1 MISYLS
7 TPIESKVKPYSE
19 NIELISRIGEIKQNK
34 YDNLLST
41 IFQKQNQLLDLDTL
55 NEQVNA
61 KKDSL
66 LKQADE
72 QLNKMASSDLTIP
85 DNINKVENI
94 FSPITSDSEILS
106 DVYYTKQI
114 RENQQFAQEALKKD
128 PSVGNQIN
136 YNTSQQLV
144 ELYRKADPNQLS
156 SSAPYATMFT
166 PYIDV
171 KTKKMEFLQK
181 IGLIKDGYTNEFETT
196 TIDGVKYYKKQSGVI
211 PESEVLDKFNASLTS
226 EDKQQLVLDG
236 YHDYGNIDLKELM
249 PELQKNQ
256 SLQLKSISTNL
267 SNIDEVIKELDAN
280 SDGEVDVKDENINT
294 KQLLLNSYLSQKNFY
309 TQKGQ
314 MLKSRQ
320 EALDKFNANGDL
332 VLGDRMKLFSDLK
345 QDELA
350 GDMVTLLSQ
359 TKPTEEVTKLD
370 FTLAFNL
377 QKDLAIEDA
386 KAKSEKAK
394 KEQENAEARGILKNY
409 DYNSDGISDYS
420 LGNDVSQSYTKITED
435 DLIEEL
441 GVENVE
447 NPTFLETINADGT
460 RTPNK
465 KDLSSYNI
473 KNWKGV
479 FDKLYKD
486 KALNVKEVADKIMTQ
501 MSLNEDG
508 SISEEALKKN
518 KAAYTI
524 YKEIYSKK
532 NPAEL
537 KEALEK
543 DPEAKK
549 FEDLRQL
556 ELNLNNAGS
565 IVDIHKQI
573 KTYIKNKWEGNL
585 KNVTISP
592 NRILGFIEKS
602 KKEQEKVD
610 PDAFVYVKE
619 YYNEIEKLNLIPLLN
634 NALITNTDD
643 YNTILEKLKKADK
656 TAYNVN
662 DKKFI
667 EEKAITSIAN
677 IIAKNKKLLIDEGFL
692 RREEEIQG
700 IYQQLID
707 KQSFLVLTVSP
718 TGEAGKKEPFYK
730 SLNTVLNGAINNN
743 RSDIKYIDEN
753 GKEQKKIPKDMV
765 KPESFTTLSFNT
777 GTGTIKALLPDL
789 SSIEYTMT
797 QQEGEN
803 NGLPFGV
810 PSDDLIGKQLILE
823 THLNTLKGSKQTT
836 SKRIPIGKTPLGDA
850 SVYFDASDMKF
861 KVSYYNKIEKIHVPI
876 SNISGSNTRET
887 TMKFL
892 QFLQDKGG
900 DLSTIGNSSY
910 NILNQ

>member
-7 TPIESKVKPYSE
+7 VPIESKVKPYSE
-19 NIELISRIGEIKQNK
+19 NIELISRIGEIKQNR
-34 YDNLLST
+34 YDKVLST

-55 NEQVNA
+55 NEQVSA

-114 RENQQFAQEALKKD
+114 RENQQFAQEALKKN
-128 PSVGNQIN
+128 PSVGNQTN

-166 PYIDV
+166 PYIDL
-171 KTKKMEFLQK
+171 KTKKMDFLQK
-181 IGLIKDGYTNEFETT
+181 IGVIKDGYTNEFETT

-236 YHDYGNIDLKELM
+236 YHDYGNVDLKELM

-256 SLQLKSISTNL
+256 SLQLKNISENL
-267 SNIDEVIKELDAN
+267 NTIDAVIKELDAN
-280 SDGEVDVKDENINT
+280 GDGEVDVKDENINT
-294 KQLLLNSYLSQKNFY
+294 KQQLLNGYLSQKNFY
-309 TQKGQ
+309 TQKEQ

-320 EALDKFNANGDL
+320 DALDKFNTNGDL

-377 QKDLAIEDA
+377 QKDLAIEEA
-386 KAKSEKAK
+386 KAKTEKAK
-394 KEQENAEARGILKNY
+394 KDQENAEAKGILKNY
-409 DYNSDGISDYS
+409 DYNSDGITDYS
-420 LGNDVSQSYTKITED
+420 LGSNVSQSYTKITEE

-441 GVENVE
+441 GVENVK
-447 NPTFLETINADGT
+447 NPTFLETLYTDGT

-465 KDLSSYNI
+465 TDLSSYNI

-556 ELNLNNAGS
+556 ELNLNNAGN
-565 IVDIHKQI
+565 IVGIQKQI
-573 KTYIKNKWEGNL
+573 KTYIKDKWG
-585 KNVTISP
+585 
-592 NRILGFIEKS
+592 
-602 KKEQEKVD
+602 KEIKTFE
-610 PDAFVYVKE
+610 
-619 YYNEIEKLNLIPLLN
+619 
-634 NALITNTDD
+634 NT
-643 YNTILEKLKKADK
+643 TL
-656 TAYNVN
+656 NVN
-662 DKKFI
+662 DILKYGGNKLQSAIDQTADNYHFNGITKDKIINPIIKHVVITPEDNKESIITKINQAYKKEGLTPI
-667 EEKAITSIAN
+667 QPIVNKMTVALLEGKKEWKNIAIA
-677 IIAKNKKLLIDEGFL
+677 
-692 RREEEIQG
+692 RREEEIQN
-700 IYQQLID
+700 IYKQLID

-718 TGEAGKKEPFYK
+718 TGEAGKKEPFYM

-743 RSDIKYIDEN
+743 RSDIKYIDPQ
-753 GKEQKKIPKDMV
+753 GKEQKEMPPEMV

-887 TMKFL
+887 TVKFL

>member
-1 MISYLS
+1 MLSYLS
-7 TPIESKVKPYSE
+7 TPYKSTVVPYSE
-19 NIELISRIGEIKQNK
+19 NVELIAQVAQQKQSK
-34 YDNLLST
+34 YDGLLST

-94 FSPITSDSEILS
+94 FSPITEDNDILS

-114 RENQQFAQEALKKD
+114 RENQKFAQETLKKD
-128 PSVGNQIN
+128 PSVGNQTN

-171 KTKKMEFLQK
+171 KTKKMDFLQK
-181 IGLIKDGYTNEFETT
+181 IGVIKDGYTNEFETT

-256 SLQLKSISTNL
+256 SLQLNNISTNL
-267 SNIDEVIKELDAN
+267 NTIDALIKELDAN
-280 SDGEVDVKDENINT
+280 GDGEVDVKDENINT
-294 KQLLLNSYLSQKNFY
+294 KQQLLNGYLSQKSFY
-309 TQKGQ
+309 TQKEQ

-377 QKDLAIEDA
+377 QKDLAKEEA
-386 KAKSEKAK
+386 KAKAEKAK
-394 KEQENAEARGILKNY
+394 KDQENAEAKGILKNY
-409 DYNSDGISDYS
+409 DYNSDGITDYS
-420 LGNDVSQSYTKITED
+420 LGSNVSQSYTKITEE

-441 GVENVE
+441 GVENVK

-465 KDLSSYNI
+465 TDLSSYNI

-486 KALNVKEVADKIMTQ
+486 KALNVKEVADKIMIQ
-501 MSLNEDG
+501 MSLDENG

-565 IVDIHKQI
+565 IVDIQNQI
-573 KTYIKNKWEGNL
+573 KTYIKNKWDKSLKEMPLSNQNALTLTKDYLTPMNNLSRVYDDIKDVLGNITITPEDSIYDIANKL
-585 KNVTISP
+585 RTENSKVTD
-592 NRILGFIEKS
+592 RKFGH
-602 KKEQEKVD
+602 D
-610 PDAFVYVKE
+610 Y
-619 YYNEIEKLNLIPLLN
+619 LLN
-634 NALITNTDD
+634 YGSDKVLDIAR
-643 YNTILEKLKKADK
+643 ELKKAM
-656 TAYNVN
+656 TNLPRQG
-662 DKKFI
+662 I
-667 EEKAITSIAN
+667 S
-677 IIAKNKKLLIDEGFL
+677 
-692 RREEEIQG
+692 RREEEIQN
-700 IYQQLID
+700 IYKQLID

-718 TGEAGKKEPFYK
+718 TGEAGKKEPFYM

-743 RSDIKYIDEN
+743 RSDIKYIDPQ
-753 GKEQKKIPKDMV
+753 GKEKKKIPSEMV

-777 GTGTIKALLPDL
+777 GTGTIKALLSDM

-876 SNISGSNTRET
+876 SNISGSNTIET
-887 TMKFL
+887 TVKFL

>member
-7 TPIESKVKPYSE
+7 QPYKSTIEPYRE
-19 NIELISRIGEIKQNK
+19 NVGLIAQVANQKQNK
-34 YDNLLST
+34 YDQVLST

-128 PSVGNQIN
+128 PSVGNQTN

-156 SSAPYATMFT
+156 SAAPYTTMFT

-171 KTKKMEFLQK
+171 KTKKMDFLQK
-181 IGLIKDGYTNEFETT
+181 IGVIKDGYTNEFETT

-236 YHDYGNIDLKELM
+236 YHDYGNVDLKELM

-256 SLQLKSISTNL
+256 SLQLNNISTNL
-267 SNIDEVIKELDAN
+267 NTIDAVIKELDAN
-280 SDGEVDVKDENINT
+280 GDGEVDVKDENINT
-294 KQLLLNSYLSQKNFY
+294 KQQLLNGYLSQKNFY
-309 TQKGQ
+309 TQKEQ

-377 QKDLAIEDA
+377 QKDLAIEET
-386 KAKSEKAK
+386 KAKTEKAK
-394 KEQENAEARGILKNY
+394 KDQENAEAKGILKNY
-409 DYNSDGISDYS
+409 DYNSDGITDYS
-420 LGNDVSQSYTKITED
+420 LGSNVSQSYTKITEE

-441 GVENVE
+441 GVENVK
-447 NPTFLETINADGT
+447 NPTFLETLYTDGT

-465 KDLSSYNI
+465 TDLSSYNI

-556 ELNLNNAGS
+556 ELNLNNAGN
-565 IVDIHKQI
+565 IVGIQKQI
-573 KTYIKNKWEGNL
+573 KTYIKDKWGKSLKEMPLSNQNALTLTKDYLTPMNNLSRVYDDIKDVLGNITITPEDSIDDIANKLRTENS
-585 KNVTISP
+585 KVTD
-592 NRILGFIEKS
+592 RKFGH
-602 KKEQEKVD
+602 D
-610 PDAFVYVKE
+610 Y
-619 YYNEIEKLNLIPLLN
+619 LLN
-634 NALITNTDD
+634 YGSDKVLDIAR
-643 YNTILEKLKKADK
+643 ELKKAM
-656 TAYNVN
+656 TNLPGQG
-662 DKKFI
+662 I
-667 EEKAITSIAN
+667 S
-677 IIAKNKKLLIDEGFL
+677 
-692 RREEEIQG
+692 RREENIQG

-707 KQSFLVLTVSP
+707 KQSFLILTVSP
-718 TGEAGKKEPFYK
+718 TGEAGKKESFYT

-743 RSDIKYIDEN
+743 RSDIKYIDPQ
-753 GKEQKKIPKDMV
+753 GKEKKKIPSEMV

-777 GTGTIKALLPDL
+777 GTGTIKALLSDM

-887 TMKFL
+887 TVKFL

>member
-1 MISYLS
+1 MLSYLS
-7 TPIESKVKPYSE
+7 TPYKSTVVPYSE
-19 NIELISRIGEIKQNK
+19 NVELIAQVAQQKQSK
-34 YDNLLST
+34 YDGLLST

-94 FSPITSDSEILS
+94 FSPITEDNDILS

-114 RENQQFAQEALKKD
+114 RENQKFAQETLKKD
-128 PSVGNQIN
+128 PSVGNQTN

-171 KTKKMEFLQK
+171 KTKKMDFLQK
-181 IGLIKDGYTNEFETT
+181 IGVIKDGYTNEFETT

-256 SLQLKSISTNL
+256 SLQLNNISTNL
-267 SNIDEVIKELDAN
+267 NTIDALIKELDAN
-280 SDGEVDVKDENINT
+280 GDGEVDVKDENINT
-294 KQLLLNSYLSQKNFY
+294 KQQLLNGYLSQKSFY

-377 QKDLAIEDA
+377 QKDLAIEEA
-386 KAKSEKAK
+386 KAKAEKAK
-394 KEQENAEARGILKNY
+394 KDQENAEARGILRNY
-409 DYNSDGISDYS
+409 DYNSDGITDYS
-420 LGNDVSQSYTKITED
+420 LGSNVSQSYTKITEE

-441 GVENVE
+441 GVENVK

-465 KDLSSYNI
+465 TDLSSYNI

-486 KALNVKEVADKIMTQ
+486 KALNVKEVADKIMIQ
-501 MSLNEDG
+501 MSLDENG

-565 IVDIHKQI
+565 IVDIQNQI
-573 KTYIKNKWEGNL
+573 KTYIKNKWDKSLKEMPLSNQNALTLTKDYLTPMNNLSRVYDDIKDVLGNITITPEDSIYDIANKL
-585 KNVTISP
+585 RTENSKVTD
-592 NRILGFIEKS
+592 RKFGH
-602 KKEQEKVD
+602 D
-610 PDAFVYVKE
+610 Y
-619 YYNEIEKLNLIPLLN
+619 LLN
-634 NALITNTDD
+634 YGSDKVLDIAR
-643 YNTILEKLKKADK
+643 ELKKAM
-656 TAYNVN
+656 TNLPRQG
-662 DKKFI
+662 I
-667 EEKAITSIAN
+667 S
-677 IIAKNKKLLIDEGFL
+677 
-692 RREEEIQG
+692 RREEEIQN
-700 IYQQLID
+700 IYKQLID

-718 TGEAGKKEPFYK
+718 TGEAGKKEPFYM

-743 RSDIKYIDEN
+743 RSDIKYIDPQ
-753 GKEQKKIPKDMV
+753 GKEKKKIPSEMV

-777 GTGTIKALLPDL
+777 GTGTIKALLSDM

-876 SNISGSNTRET
+876 SNISGSNTIET
-887 TMKFL
+887 TVKFL

>member
-1 MISYLS
+1 MLSYLS
-7 TPIESKVKPYSE
+7 TPYKSTIEPYKENVNLIAKVAQQ
-19 NIELISRIGEIKQNK
+19 KQSK
-34 YDNLLST
+34 YDQVLST

-55 NEQVNA
+55 NEQVSA

-156 SSAPYATMFT
+156 SAAPYTTMFT

-171 KTKKMEFLQK
+171 KTKKMDFLQK
-181 IGLIKDGYTNEFETT
+181 IGVIKDGYTNEFETT

-359 TKPTEEVTKLD
+359 TKPTEDVTKLD

-377 QKDLAIEDA
+377 QKDLAIEEA
-386 KAKSEKAK
+386 KAKAEKAK
-394 KEQENAEARGILKNY
+394 KDQENAEARGILRNY
-409 DYNSDGISDYS
+409 DYNSDGITDYS

-441 GVENVE
+441 GVENVK
-447 NPTFLETINADGT
+447 NPTFLQTINADGT

-465 KDLSSYNI
+465 TDLSSYGI

-573 KTYIKNKWEGNL
+573 KTYIKDKWGKSLKEMPLSNQNALTLTKDYLTPRNNLSRVYDDIKDVLGNITITPEDSIDDIANKLRTENS
-585 KNVTISP
+585 KVTD
-592 NRILGFIEKS
+592 RKFGH
-602 KKEQEKVD
+602 D
-610 PDAFVYVKE
+610 Y
-619 YYNEIEKLNLIPLLN
+619 LLN
-634 NALITNTDD
+634 YGSDKVLDIAR
-643 YNTILEKLKKADK
+643 ELKKAM
-656 TAYNVN
+656 TNLPGQG
-662 DKKFI
+662 I
-667 EEKAITSIAN
+667 S
-677 IIAKNKKLLIDEGFL
+677 
-692 RREEEIQG
+692 RREEDIQN
-700 IYQQLID
+700 IYKQLID

-718 TGEAGKKEPFYK
+718 TGEAGKKEPFYM

-743 RSDIKYIDEN
+743 RSDIKYIDPQ
-753 GKEQKKIPKDMV
+753 GKEKKKIPSEMV

-887 TMKFL
+887 TVKFL

>member
-1 MISYLS
+1 MLSYLS
-7 TPIESKVKPYSE
+7 TPYKSTIEPYKE
-19 NIELISRIGEIKQNK
+19 NVNLIAQVAQQKQSK
-34 YDNLLST
+34 YDQVLST

-55 NEQVNA
+55 NEQVSA

-156 SSAPYATMFT
+156 SAAPYTTMFT

-171 KTKKMEFLQK
+171 KTKKMDFLQK
-181 IGLIKDGYTNEFETT
+181 IGVIKDGYTNEFETT

-359 TKPTEEVTKLD
+359 TKPTEDVTKLD

-377 QKDLAIEDA
+377 QKDLAIEEA
-386 KAKSEKAK
+386 KAKAEKAK
-394 KEQENAEARGILKNY
+394 KDQENAEARGILRNY
-409 DYNSDGISDYS
+409 DYNSDGITDYS

-441 GVENVE
+441 GVENVK
-447 NPTFLETINADGT
+447 NPTFLQTINADGT

-465 KDLSSYNI
+465 TDLSSYGI

-565 IVDIHKQI
+565 IVDIQKQI
-573 KTYIKNKWEGNL
+573 KTYIKNKWDKSLKEMPLSNQNALTLTKDYLTPRNNLSRVYDDIKDVLGNITITPEDSIDDIANKL
-585 KNVTISP
+585 RTENSKVTD
-592 NRILGFIEKS
+592 RKFGH
-602 KKEQEKVD
+602 D
-610 PDAFVYVKE
+610 Y
-619 YYNEIEKLNLIPLLN
+619 LLN
-634 NALITNTDD
+634 YGSDKVLDIAR
-643 YNTILEKLKKADK
+643 ELKKAM
-656 TAYNVN
+656 TNLPGQG
-662 DKKFI
+662 I
-667 EEKAITSIAN
+667 S
-677 IIAKNKKLLIDEGFL
+677 
-692 RREEEIQG
+692 RREEDIQN
-700 IYQQLID
+700 IYKQLID

-718 TGEAGKKEPFYK
+718 TGEAGKKEPFYM

-743 RSDIKYIDEN
+743 RSDIKYIDPQ
-753 GKEQKKIPKDMV
+753 GKEKKKIPSEMV

-887 TMKFL
+887 TVKFL

>member
-1 MISYLS
+1 MLSYLS
-7 TPIESKVKPYSE
+7 TPYKSTIEPYKE
-19 NIELISRIGEIKQNK
+19 NVNLIAQVAQQKQSK
-34 YDNLLST
+34 YDSVLST

-128 PSVGNQIN
+128 PSVGNQTN

-171 KTKKMEFLQK
+171 KTKKMDFLQK
-181 IGLIKDGYTNEFETT
+181 IGVIKDGYTNEFETT

-236 YHDYGNIDLKELM
+236 YHDYGNVDLKELM

-256 SLQLKSISTNL
+256 SLQLNNISTNL
-267 SNIDEVIKELDAN
+267 NTIDAVIKELDAN
-280 SDGEVDVKDENINT
+280 GDGEVDVKDENINT
-294 KQLLLNSYLSQKNFY
+294 KQQLLNGYLSQKNFY
-309 TQKGQ
+309 TQKEQ

-377 QKDLAIEDA
+377 QKDLAIEEA
-386 KAKSEKAK
+386 KAKAEKAK
-394 KEQENAEARGILKNY
+394 KDQENAEARGILRNY
-409 DYNSDGISDYS
+409 DYNSDGITDYS
-420 LGNDVSQSYTKITED
+420 LGSNVSQSYTKITEE

-441 GVENVE
+441 GVENVK

-465 KDLSSYNI
+465 TDLSSYNI

-486 KALNVKEVADKIMTQ
+486 KALNVKEVADKIMIQ
-501 MSLNEDG
+501 MSLDENG

-565 IVDIHKQI
+565 IVDIQNQI
-573 KTYIKNKWEGNL
+573 KTYIKNKWDKSLKEMPLSNQNALTLTKDYLTPMNNLSRVYDDIKDVLGNITITPEDSIYDIANKL
-585 KNVTISP
+585 RTENSKVTD
-592 NRILGFIEKS
+592 RKFGH
-602 KKEQEKVD
+602 D
-610 PDAFVYVKE
+610 Y
-619 YYNEIEKLNLIPLLN
+619 LLN
-634 NALITNTDD
+634 YGSDKVLDIAR
-643 YNTILEKLKKADK
+643 ELKKAM
-656 TAYNVN
+656 TNLPRQG
-662 DKKFI
+662 I
-667 EEKAITSIAN
+667 S
-677 IIAKNKKLLIDEGFL
+677 
-692 RREEEIQG
+692 RREEEIQN
-700 IYQQLID
+700 IYKQLID

-718 TGEAGKKEPFYK
+718 TGEAGKKEPFYM

-743 RSDIKYIDEN
+743 RSDIKYIDPQ
-753 GKEQKKIPKDMV
+753 GKEKKKIPSEMV

-777 GTGTIKALLPDL
+777 GTGTIKALLSDM

-876 SNISGSNTRET
+876 SNISGSNTIET
-887 TMKFL
+887 TVKFL

>member
-1 MISYLS
+1 LLSYLS
-7 TPIESKVKPYSE
+7 TPYKSTVVPYSE
-19 NIELISRIGEIKQNK
+19 NVGLIAQVANQKQNK
-34 YDNLLST
+34 YDQVLST

-55 NEQVNA
+55 NEQISA

-156 SSAPYATMFT
+156 SVAPYTTMFT

-171 KTKKMEFLQK
+171 KTKKMDFLQK
-181 IGLIKDGYTNEFETT
+181 IGVIKDGYTNEFETT

-256 SLQLKSISTNL
+256 SLQLNNVSKNL
-267 SNIDEVIKELDAN
+267 NTIDAVIKELDAN
-280 SDGEVDVKDENINT
+280 GDGEVDVKDENINT
-294 KQLLLNSYLSQKNFY
+294 KQQLLNGYLSQKNFY
-309 TQKGQ
+309 TQKEQ

-377 QKDLAIEDA
+377 QKDLAIEEA
-386 KAKSEKAK
+386 KAKAEKAK
-394 KEQENAEARGILKNY
+394 KDQENAEAKGILKNY
-409 DYNSDGISDYS
+409 DYNSDGITDYS
-420 LGNDVSQSYTKITED
+420 LGSNVSQSYTKITEE

-441 GVENVE
+441 GVENVK

-465 KDLSSYNI
+465 TDLSSYNI

-501 MSLNEDG
+501 MSLDENG

-565 IVDIHKQI
+565 IVDIQNQI
-573 KTYIKNKWEGNL
+573 KTYIKNKWDKSLKEMPLSNQNALTLTKDYLTPTNNLSRVYDDIKDVLGNITITPEDSIYDIANKL
-585 KNVTISP
+585 RTENSKVTD
-592 NRILGFIEKS
+592 RKFGH
-602 KKEQEKVD
+602 D
-610 PDAFVYVKE
+610 Y
-619 YYNEIEKLNLIPLLN
+619 LLN
-634 NALITNTDD
+634 YGSDKVFDIAR
-643 YNTILEKLKKADK
+643 ELKKAM
-656 TAYNVN
+656 TNLPEQG
-662 DKKFI
+662 I
-667 EEKAITSIAN
+667 S
-677 IIAKNKKLLIDEGFL
+677 
-692 RREEEIQG
+692 RREEEIQN
-700 IYQQLID
+700 IYKQLID

-718 TGEAGKKEPFYK
+718 TGEAGKKEPFYM

-743 RSDIKYIDEN
+743 RSDIKYIDPQ
-753 GKEQKKIPKDMV
+753 GKEKKKIPSEMV

-777 GTGTIKALLPDL
+777 GTGTIKALLSDM

-887 TMKFL
+887 TVKFL

>member
-1 MISYLS
+1 LLSYLS
-7 TPIESKVKPYSE
+7 TPYKSTVVPYSE
-19 NIELISRIGEIKQNK
+19 NVGLIAQVANQKQNK
-34 YDNLLST
+34 YDQVLST

-128 PSVGNQIN
+128 PSAGNQTN

-226 EDKQQLVLDG
+226 EDKQQLALDG

-256 SLQLKSISTNL
+256 SLQLNNISKNL
-267 SNIDEVIKELDAN
+267 NTIDAVIKELDAN
-280 SDGEVDVKDENINT
+280 GDGEVDVKDENINT
-294 KQLLLNSYLSQKNFY
+294 KQQLLNGYLSQKNFY
-309 TQKGQ
+309 TQKEQ

-394 KEQENAEARGILKNY
+394 KDQENAEARGILKNY
-409 DYNSDGISDYS
+409 DYNSDGITDYS
-420 LGNDVSQSYTKITED
+420 LGSNVSQSYTKITED

-465 KDLSSYNI
+465 TDLSSYNI

-573 KTYIKNKWEGNL
+573 KTYIKDKYA
-585 KNVTISP
+585 
-592 NRILGFIEKS
+592 
-602 KKEQEKVD
+602 KEIKTFE
-610 PDAFVYVKE
+610 
-619 YYNEIEKLNLIPLLN
+619 
-634 NALITNTDD
+634 NT
-643 YNTILEKLKKADK
+643 TL
-656 TAYNVN
+656 NVN
-662 DKKFI
+662 DILKYGGDKLQSAIDQTADNYHFNGITKDKIINPIIKHVVITPEDNKESIITKINQAYKKEGLTPI
-667 EEKAITSIAN
+667 QPIVNKMTVALLEGKKEWKNIAIA
-677 IIAKNKKLLIDEGFL
+677 
-692 RREEEIQG
+692 RREENIQG

-718 TGEAGKKEPFYK
+718 TGEAGKKEPFYM

-743 RSDIKYIDEN
+743 RSDIKYIDPQ
-753 GKEQKKIPKDMV
+753 GKEKKKIPSEMV

>member
-1 MISYLS
+1 MLSYLS
-7 TPIESKVKPYSE
+7 TPYKSTVVPYSE
-19 NIELISRIGEIKQNK
+19 NVGLIAQVANQKQNK
-34 YDNLLST
+34 YDQVLST
-41 IFQKQNQLLDLDTL
+41 IFQKQNQLLDLDL
-55 NEQVNA
+55 SGGSEEA
-61 KKDSL
+61 ELKKQSL
-66 LKQADE
+66 KEADN

-156 SSAPYATMFT
+156 SAAPYTTMFT

-171 KTKKMEFLQK
+171 KTKKMDFLQK
-181 IGLIKDGYTNEFETT
+181 IGVIKDGYTNEFETT

-236 YHDYGNIDLKELM
+236 YHDYGNVDLKELM

-256 SLQLKSISTNL
+256 SLQLNNISTNL
-267 SNIDEVIKELDAN
+267 NTIDAVIKELDAN
-280 SDGEVDVKDENINT
+280 GDGEVDVKDENINT
-294 KQLLLNSYLSQKNFY
+294 KQQLLNGYLSQKNFY
-309 TQKGQ
+309 TQKEQ

-377 QKDLAIEDA
+377 QKDLAIEET
-386 KAKSEKAK
+386 KAKTEKAK
-394 KEQENAEARGILKNY
+394 KDQENAEAKGILKNY
-409 DYNSDGISDYS
+409 DYNSDGITDYS
-420 LGNDVSQSYTKITED
+420 LGSNVSQSYTKITEE

-441 GVENVE
+441 GVENVK
-447 NPTFLETINADGT
+447 NPTFLETLYTDGT

-465 KDLSSYNI
+465 TDLSSYNI

-556 ELNLNNAGS
+556 ELNLNNAGN
-565 IVDIHKQI
+565 IVGIQKQI
-573 KTYIKNKWEGNL
+573 KTYIKDKWGKSLKEMPLSNQNALTLTKDYLTPMNNLSRVYDDIKDVLGNITITPEDSIDDIANKLRTENS
-585 KNVTISP
+585 KVTD
-592 NRILGFIEKS
+592 RKFGH
-602 KKEQEKVD
+602 D
-610 PDAFVYVKE
+610 Y
-619 YYNEIEKLNLIPLLN
+619 LLN
-634 NALITNTDD
+634 YGSDKVLDIAR
-643 YNTILEKLKKADK
+643 ELKKAM
-656 TAYNVN
+656 TNLPEQG
-662 DKKFI
+662 I
-667 EEKAITSIAN
+667 S
-677 IIAKNKKLLIDEGFL
+677 
-692 RREEEIQG
+692 RREENIQG

-707 KQSFLVLTVSP
+707 KQSFLILTVSP
-718 TGEAGKKEPFYK
+718 TGEAGKKESFYT

-777 GTGTIKALLPDL
+777 GTGTIKALLSDM

-887 TMKFL
+887 TVKFL

>member
-1 MISYLS
+1 MISYISQPYKS
-7 TPIESKVKPYSE
+7 TIEPYKE
-19 NIELISRIGEIKQNK
+19 NVNLIAQVAQQKQSK
-34 YDNLLST
+34 YDSVLST

-55 NEQVNA
+55 NEQISA

-128 PSVGNQIN
+128 PSAGNQTN

-171 KTKKMEFLQK
+171 KTKKMDFLQK
-181 IGLIKDGYTNEFETT
+181 IGVIKDGYTNEFETT

-359 TKPTEEVTKLD
+359 TKPTEDVTKLD

-377 QKDLAIEDA
+377 QKDLAIEEA
-386 KAKSEKAK
+386 KAKAEKAK
-394 KEQENAEARGILKNY
+394 KDQENAEARGILRNY
-409 DYNSDGISDYS
+409 DYNSDGITDYS

-473 KNWKGV
+473 KNWKGL
-479 FDKLYKD
+479 FDKVYKD

-573 KTYIKNKWEGNL
+573 KTYIKDKWGKSLKEMPLSNQNALTLTKDYLTPMNNLSRVYDDIKDVLGNITITPEDSIDDIANKLRTENS
-585 KNVTISP
+585 KVTD
-592 NRILGFIEKS
+592 RKFGH
-602 KKEQEKVD
+602 D
-610 PDAFVYVKE
+610 Y
-619 YYNEIEKLNLIPLLN
+619 LLN
-634 NALITNTDD
+634 YGSDKVLDIAR
-643 YNTILEKLKKADK
+643 ELKKAM
-656 TAYNVN
+656 TNLPGQG
-662 DKKFI
+662 I
-667 EEKAITSIAN
+667 S
-677 IIAKNKKLLIDEGFL
+677 
-692 RREEEIQG
+692 RREEDIQN
-700 IYQQLID
+700 IYKQLID

-718 TGEAGKKEPFYK
+718 TGEAGKKEPFYM

-743 RSDIKYIDEN
+743 RSDIKYIDPQ
-753 GKEQKKIPKDMV
+753 GKEKKKIPSEMV

>member
-1 MISYLS
+1 MAISYLS
-7 TPIESKVKPYSE
+7 VPIESKVKPYSE
-19 NIELISRIGEIKQNK
+19 NVGLIAQVAAQKQNR
-34 YDNLLST
+34 YDNILST

-66 LKQADE
+66 LKQVDS
-72 QLNKMASSDLTIP
+72 QLNDLASSDLTIP
-85 DNINKVENI
+85 DNINKIESLFV
-94 FSPITSDSEILS
+94 PITEDNDILS

-114 RENQQFAQEALKKD
+114 RENQKFAQETLKKD

-156 SSAPYATMFT
+156 SVAPYTTMFT

-171 KTKKMEFLQK
+171 KTKKMDFLQK
-181 IGLIKDGYTNEFETT
+181 IGVIKDGYTNEFETT

-236 YHDYGNIDLKELM
+236 YHDYGNVDLKELM

-256 SLQLKSISTNL
+256 SLQLNNVSKNL
-267 SNIDEVIKELDAN
+267 NTIDALIKELDAN
-280 SDGEVDVKDENINT
+280 GDGEVDVKDENINT
-294 KQLLLNSYLSQKNFY
+294 KQQLLNGYLSQKNFY
-309 TQKGQ
+309 TQKEQ

-377 QKDLAIEDA
+377 QKDLAIEET
-386 KAKSEKAK
+386 KAKTEKAK
-394 KEQENAEARGILKNY
+394 KDQENAEAKGILKNY
-409 DYNSDGISDYS
+409 DYNSDGITDYS
-420 LGNDVSQSYTKITED
+420 LGSNVSQSYTKITEE

-441 GVENVE
+441 GVENVK

-465 KDLSSYNI
+465 TDLSSYNI

-501 MSLNEDG
+501 MSLNEEG

-565 IVDIHKQI
+565 IVDIQNQI
-573 KTYIKNKWEGNL
+573 KTYIKNKWDKSLKEMPLSNQNALTLTKDYLTPMNNLSRVYDDIKDVLGNITITPEDSIYDIANKL
-585 KNVTISP
+585 RTENSKVTD
-592 NRILGFIEKS
+592 RKFGH
-602 KKEQEKVD
+602 D
-610 PDAFVYVKE
+610 Y
-619 YYNEIEKLNLIPLLN
+619 LLN
-634 NALITNTDD
+634 YGSDKVLDIAR
-643 YNTILEKLKKADK
+643 ELKKAM
-656 TAYNVN
+656 TNLPGQG
-662 DKKFI
+662 I
-667 EEKAITSIAN
+667 S
-677 IIAKNKKLLIDEGFL
+677 
-692 RREEEIQG
+692 RREEEIQN
-700 IYQQLID
+700 IYKQLID

-718 TGEAGKKEPFYK
+718 TGEAGKKEPFYM

-743 RSDIKYIDEN
+743 RSDIKYIDPQ
-753 GKEQKKIPKDMV
+753 GKEKKKIPSEMV

-777 GTGTIKALLPDL
+777 GTGTIKALLSDM

-887 TMKFL
+887 TVKFL

>member
-7 TPIESKVKPYSE
+7 QPYKSTVEPYKE
-19 NIELISRIGEIKQNK
+19 NVGLIAQVAQQKQSK
-34 YDNLLST
+34 YDNILST

-94 FSPITSDSEILS
+94 FSPITEDNDILS

-114 RENQQFAQEALKKD
+114 RENQKFAQETLKKD
-128 PSVGNQIN
+128 PSVGNQTN

-171 KTKKMEFLQK
+171 KTKKMDFLQK
-181 IGLIKDGYTNEFETT
+181 IGVIKDGYTNEFETT

-256 SLQLKSISTNL
+256 SLQLNNISTNL
-267 SNIDEVIKELDAN
+267 NTIDALIKELDAN
-280 SDGEVDVKDENINT
+280 GDGEVDVKDENINT
-294 KQLLLNSYLSQKNFY
+294 KQQLLNGYLSQKSFY
-309 TQKGQ
+309 TQKEQ

-377 QKDLAIEDA
+377 QKDLAKEEA
-386 KAKSEKAK
+386 KAKAEKAK
-394 KEQENAEARGILKNY
+394 KDQENAEAKGILKNY
-409 DYNSDGISDYS
+409 DYNSDGITDYS
-420 LGNDVSQSYTKITED
+420 LGSNVSQSYTKITEE

-441 GVENVE
+441 GVENVK

-465 KDLSSYNI
+465 TDLSSYNI

-486 KALNVKEVADKIMTQ
+486 KALNVKEVADKIMIQ
-501 MSLNEDG
+501 MSLDENG

-565 IVDIHKQI
+565 IVDIQNQI
-573 KTYIKNKWEGNL
+573 KTYIKNKWDKSLKEMPLSNQNALTLTKDYLTPMNNLSRVYDDIKDVLGNITITPEDSIYDIANKL
-585 KNVTISP
+585 RTENSKVTD
-592 NRILGFIEKS
+592 RKFGH
-602 KKEQEKVD
+602 D
-610 PDAFVYVKE
+610 Y
-619 YYNEIEKLNLIPLLN
+619 LLN
-634 NALITNTDD
+634 YGSDKVLDIAR
-643 YNTILEKLKKADK
+643 ELKKAM
-656 TAYNVN
+656 TNLPRQG
-662 DKKFI
+662 I
-667 EEKAITSIAN
+667 S
-677 IIAKNKKLLIDEGFL
+677 
-692 RREEEIQG
+692 RREEEIQN
-700 IYQQLID
+700 IYKQLID

-718 TGEAGKKEPFYK
+718 TGEAGKKEPFYM

-743 RSDIKYIDEN
+743 RSDIKYIDPQ
-753 GKEQKKIPKDMV
+753 GKEKKKIPSEMV

-777 GTGTIKALLPDL
+777 GTGTIKALLSDM

-876 SNISGSNTRET
+876 SNISGSNTIET
-887 TMKFL
+887 TVKFL

>member
-7 TPIESKVKPYSE
+7 QPYKSTIEPYKE
-19 NIELISRIGEIKQNK
+19 NVNLIAQVAQQKQSK
-34 YDNLLST
+34 YDSVLST

-55 NEQVNA
+55 NEQVSA

-236 YHDYGNIDLKELM
+236 YHDYGNVDLKELM

-256 SLQLKSISTNL
+256 SLQLNNISTNL
-267 SNIDEVIKELDAN
+267 NTIDAVIKELDAN
-280 SDGEVDVKDENINT
+280 GDGEVDVKDENINT

-377 QKDLAIEDA
+377 QKDLAIEEA
-386 KAKSEKAK
+386 KAKAEKAK
-394 KEQENAEARGILKNY
+394 KDQENAEARGILRNY
-409 DYNSDGISDYS
+409 DYNSDGITDYS
-420 LGNDVSQSYTKITED
+420 LGNDVSQSYTEITED
-435 DLIEEL
+435 DLIKEL

-565 IVDIHKQI
+565 IVDIQKQI

-585 KNVTISP
+585 KNVTIDP
-592 NRILGFIEKS
+592 NRILGFIEKE
-602 KKEQEKVD
+602 KKEQEEMN
-610 PDAFVYVKE
+610 PDAFIFVKE
-619 YYNEIEKLNLIPLLN
+619 HYNKIEKLNLIPLLN

-707 KQSFLVLTVSP
+707 KQSFLILTVSP
-718 TGEAGKKEPFYK
+718 TGEAGKKESFYK

-887 TMKFL
+887 TVKFL

>member
-1 MISYLS
+1 
-7 TPIESKVKPYSE
+7 
-19 NIELISRIGEIKQNK
+19 
-34 YDNLLST
+34 
-41 IFQKQNQLLDLDTL
+41 
-55 NEQVNA
+55 
-61 KKDSL
+61 
-66 LKQADE
+66 
-72 QLNKMASSDLTIP
+72 MASSDLTIP

-156 SSAPYATMFT
+156 SAAPYTTMFT

-171 KTKKMEFLQK
+171 KTKKMDFLQK
-181 IGLIKDGYTNEFETT
+181 IGVIKDGYTNEFETT

-386 KAKSEKAK
+386 KSKAEKAK
-394 KEQENAEARGILKNY
+394 KDQENAEARGNLNNY
-409 DYNSDGISDYS
+409 DYNSDGITDYS
-420 LGNDVSQSYTKITED
+420 LGRDVSQSYTKITKD

-441 GVENVE
+441 GVENVK
-447 NPTFLETINADGT
+447 NPTFLETINTDGT

-465 KDLSSYNI
+465 TDLSSYNI

-486 KALNVKEVADKIMTQ
+486 KASNVKIVADEMITQ
-501 MSLNEDG
+501 MSLDENG
-508 SISEEALKKN
+508 TIVEELLKEN
-518 KAAYTI
+518 KASYTI
-524 YKEIYSKK
+524 HKEIFSKK
-532 NPAEL
+532 SEAEI
-537 KEALEK
+537 KTAIDK
-543 DPEAKK
+543 DPKAKK

-556 ELNLNNAGS
+556 ELNLSNAGS
-565 IVDIHKQI
+565 IVDIKKQI
-573 KTYIKNKWEGNL
+573 TTYIKDKYEKELKTFENTTLKVDDILKYGGDKLQSAIDQTVDNYHLKGITKNNIINPIIKHVVITPEDNKESIMTKINQAY
-585 KNVTISP
+585 
-592 NRILGFIEKS
+592 
-602 KKEQEKVD
+602 KKEGLTPIQPIVNKMTVALLEGK
-610 PDAFVYVKE
+610 KE
-619 YYNEIEKLNLIPLLN
+619 WKNI
-634 NALITNTDD
+634 
-643 YNTILEKLKKADK
+643 
-656 TAYNVN
+656 
-662 DKKFI
+662 
-667 EEKAITSIAN
+667 AIS
-677 IIAKNKKLLIDEGFL
+677 K
-692 RREEEIQG
+692 REEGIQG

-707 KQSFLVLTVSP
+707 KQSFLVLTISP
-718 TGEAGKKEPFYK
+718 SGEKGKGESFYT

-743 RSDIKYIDEN
+743 RSDVKYIDKL
-753 GKEQKKIPKDMV
+753 GKEKKEFPRDMV

-777 GTGTIKALLPDL
+777 GTGTIKALLSDM

-823 THLNTLKGSKQTT
+823 THLNTLKGNTLKT

-887 TMKFL
+887 TVKFL

>member
-7 TPIESKVKPYSE
+7 QPYKSTIEPYKE
-19 NIELISRIGEIKQNK
+19 NVNLIAQVAQQKQSK
-34 YDNLLST
+34 YDSVLST

-55 NEQVNA
+55 NEQISA

-128 PSVGNQIN
+128 PSAGNQTN

-156 SSAPYATMFT
+156 SAAPYTTMFT

-171 KTKKMEFLQK
+171 KNKKIDFLQK
-181 IGLIKDGYTNEFETT
+181 IGVIKNGYTNEFETT

-256 SLQLKSISTNL
+256 SLQLNNVFKNL
-267 SNIDEVIKELDAN
+267 NTIDALIKELDAN
-280 SDGEVDVKDENINT
+280 GDGEVDVKDENINT
-294 KQLLLNSYLSQKNFY
+294 KQQLLNGYLSQKNFY
-309 TQKGQ
+309 TQKEQ

-320 EALDKFNANGDL
+320 DALDKFNANGDL

-394 KEQENAEARGILKNY
+394 KDQENAEARGILKNY
-409 DYNSDGISDYS
+409 DYNSDGITDYS
-420 LGNDVSQSYTKITED
+420 LGSNVSQSYTKITED
-435 DLIEEL
+435 DLIKEL
-441 GVENVE
+441 GVENVK
-447 NPTFLETINADGT
+447 NPTFLETLYTDGT

-465 KDLSSYNI
+465 TDLSSYNI

-565 IVDIHKQI
+565 IVDIQKQI
-573 KTYIKNKWEGNL
+573 RTYISDKYA
-585 KNVTISP
+585 
-592 NRILGFIEKS
+592 
-602 KKEQEKVD
+602 KEIKTFE
-610 PDAFVYVKE
+610 
-619 YYNEIEKLNLIPLLN
+619 
-634 NALITNTDD
+634 NT
-643 YNTILEKLKKADK
+643 TL
-656 TAYNVN
+656 NVN
-662 DKKFI
+662 DILKYGGDKLQSAIDQTADNYHFNGITKDKIINPIIKHVVITPEDNKESIITKINQAYKKEGLTPI
-667 EEKAITSIAN
+667 QPIVNKMTVALLEGKKEWKNIAIA
-677 IIAKNKKLLIDEGFL
+677 
-692 RREEEIQG
+692 RREENIQG

-707 KQSFLVLTVSP
+707 KQSFLILTVSP
-718 TGEAGKKEPFYK
+718 TGEAGKKESFYT

-753 GKEQKKIPKDMV
+753 GKEQKKIPSEMV

-887 TMKFL
+887 TVKFL